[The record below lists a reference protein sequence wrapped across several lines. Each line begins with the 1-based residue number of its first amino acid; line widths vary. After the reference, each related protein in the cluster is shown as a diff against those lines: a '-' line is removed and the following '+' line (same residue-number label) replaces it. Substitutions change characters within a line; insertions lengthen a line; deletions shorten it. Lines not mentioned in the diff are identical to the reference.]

1 MLMKTGLLL
10 CTDVCGIA
18 HYIADGVN
26 GFTVPPE
33 NPQALADKISQI
45 IHHKEDLKDIKYAGR
60 KIYEEHFSPE
70 TVRNQ
75 MREIIA
81 SMVTG
86 R

>member
-1 MLMKTGLLL
+1 LLL

-33 NPQALADKISQI
+33 NPQALADKISYI
-45 IHHKEDLKDIKYAGR
+45 IKHKDDLSDIKYAGR

-70 TVRNQ
+70 IVERQ
-75 MREIIA
+75 MLEIISSIA
-81 SMVTG
+81 
-86 R
+86 